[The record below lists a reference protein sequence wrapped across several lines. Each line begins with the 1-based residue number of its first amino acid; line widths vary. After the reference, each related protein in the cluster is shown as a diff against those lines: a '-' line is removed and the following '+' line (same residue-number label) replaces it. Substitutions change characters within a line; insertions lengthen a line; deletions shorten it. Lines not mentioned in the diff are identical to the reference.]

1 MIYDSLQS
9 KNMIFHSYGI
19 GMSAFGEACTRF
31 SCTSEKPDSTHPN
44 NQHMEVSINGGTQ
57 KLLFILENPFKMD
70 DLRGTPSFGNLHME
84 MPQSSFVDGLTSQQT

>member
-1 MIYDSLQS
+1 
-9 KNMIFHSYGI
+9 
-19 GMSAFGEACTRF
+19 
-31 SCTSEKPDSTHPN
+31 
-44 NQHMEVSINGGTQ
+44 MEVSINGGTQ